1 MDHQPPNNNHSLRI
15 SLSTLQFLL
24 KDYHPRDF
32 TIRMWDGTVWQQEA
46 GQPSRYT
53 MVIRHPGALRKMFLP
68 ASERAMGEA
77 YVYDD
82 FDIEGNLESALSMAE
97 YLFGLHLKPTDRIRL
112 AARLLRLPTHRSPRA
127 GRQSASLSGAVHS
140 LERDRRAVTYHYNT
154 SNDFF
159 ALYLDKHMVY
169 SCAYFAAPDQ
179 DLDAAQERKLEY
191 VCRKLRLRPGD
202 RLLDIGC
209 GWGGLII
216 HAAEK
221 FGVTALGITL
231 SEPQATLARERI
243 RRAGLQ
249 DRCRGEVWDYRE
261 LETPESFDKVA
272 SIGMVEH
279 VGERMLPTYFTHCQR
294 LLRPGGVFLNHGI
307 AHQKLNTLG
316 PSFSDAFVF
325 PDSEPVPIDV
335 STRAAEQSGF
345 EIRDIESLREH
356 YALTLHQWVN
366 RLERNHEEAVRRT
379 DEATYRT
386 WRLFMSASAYQFKT
400 GRYNI
405 YQTLLVKPDRGKS
418 GLPLTRQDWY

>member
-1 MDHQPPNNNHSLRI
+1 MDHHPPHNNHSLRV

-32 TIRMWDGTVWQQEA
+32 TIRMWDGTVWGQET
-46 GQPSRYT
+46 GQPSRFT
-53 MVIRHPGALRKMFLP
+53 MVIQHPGALRGMFLS

-77 YVYDD
+77 YVYND
-82 FDIEGNLESALSMAE
+82 FDIEGNLESAVSMAE
-97 YLFGLHLKPTDRIRL
+97 YLFRLRLKPVDRIRL
-112 AARLLRLPTHRSPRA
+112 AVRLLKLPKQQSPRA
-127 GRQSASLSGAVHS
+127 GRRSASLHGAVHS

-159 ALYLDKHMVY
+159 SLYLDKHMVY
-169 SCAYFAAPDQ
+169 SCAYFASPDQ

-202 RLLDIGC
+202 RFLDIGC

-221 FGVTALGITL
+221 FGVMAHGITL

-249 DRCRGEVWDYRE
+249 DRCRVEVRDYRE

-279 VGERMLPTYFTHCQR
+279 VGERMLPTYFEQCRR

-307 AHQKLNTLG
+307 AHEKLKTHG
-316 PSFSDAFVF
+316 SSFSDAFVF

-345 EIRDIESLREH
+345 EIRDIESLREQ
-356 YALTLHQWVN
+356 YALTLRHWVN
-366 RLERNHEEAVRRT
+366 RLESNHEEAVRRA

-386 WRLFMSASAYQFKT
+386 WRLFMSASAYQFEA

-405 YQTLLVKPDRGKS
+405 YQSLLVKPDRGKS
-418 GLPLTRQDWY
+418 GLPLTREDWY

>member
-1 MDHQPPNNNHSLRI
+1 MDHQPPNEDHSLRI

-32 TIRMWDGTVWQQEA
+32 TIRMWDGTVWEQEA
-46 GQPSRYT
+46 GQPSRFT
-53 MVIRHPGALRKMFLP
+53 MVIQHPGALRRMFLP

-77 YVYDD
+77 YVYNDY
-82 FDIEGNLESALSMAE
+82 DIEGNLESALAMAE
-97 YLFGLHLKPTDRIRL
+97 HLFRLRLKPVDRVRL
-112 AARLLRLPTHRSPRA
+112 AARLLRLPAHRSPRA

-140 LERDRRAVTYHYNT
+140 LERDRRAVTYHYST

-159 ALYLDKHMVY
+159 ALYLDKRMVY
-169 SCAYFAAPDQ
+169 SCAYFASSDQ
-179 DLDAAQERKLEY
+179 DLDAAQERKLDY

-231 SEPQATLARERI
+231 SEPQATLADEHI

-249 DRCRGEVWDYRE
+249 DRCRVEVRDYRE
-261 LETPESFDKVA
+261 LETPESFDKLA

-279 VGERMLPTYFTHCQR
+279 VGEQMLPTYFKQCR
-294 LLRPGGVFLNHGI
+294 CLLRPGGVLLNHGI
-307 AHQKLNTLG
+307 AHQKLNTRSS
-316 PSFSDAFVF
+316 SFSHAFVF
-325 PDSEPVPIDV
+325 PDAEPVPIDV

-345 EIRDIESLREH
+345 EVRDIESLREQ
-356 YALTLHQWVN
+356 YALTLRHWVS
-366 RLERNHEEAVRRT
+366 RLERNREEAVRRT
-379 DEATYRT
+379 NEATYRT
-386 WRLFMSASAYQFKT
+386 WRLFMSASAYQFGT

-405 YQTLLVKPDRGKS
+405 YQSLLVKPDRGKS
-418 GLPLTRQDWY
+418 GLPLTREDWY